1 MALSLPAAQ
10 RAHASGSDRTM
21 AHAAERG
28 DMVPEGG
35 DTEVSAVQ
43 RWIQEALG
51 ELTRERRKGKRH
63 AFWFTA
69 GHSR

>member
-1 MALSLPAAQ
+1 
-10 RAHASGSDRTM
+10 M

-63 AFWFTA
+63 AFWFTP
-69 GHSR
+69 GSNR